1 MEIIE
6 EKIRRYSEKIVSVFL
21 CLGLL
26 YVLYKGCY
34 IKQVILF
41 QNLPGTTVKTN
52 VTFNE
57 LCNEFQEQKK
67 DNFAYIDPQK
77 AIAYE
82 IKENQEYIE
91 YVKIYVITQLHGLT
105 SREYTI
111 VYHPM
116 FILSLNE
123 SESYSYQNKKLTK
136 FDNSLSLTGDVLA
149 ERSYKTGWN
158 YKGIVIDTYTFYPV
172 QNNSV
177 TLQMS
182 ERMPYYFQIRIE
194 GF

>member
-1 MEIIE
+1 MKIIE
-6 EKIRRYSEKIVSVFL
+6 GKIRRYAEKIVSVFL

-34 IKQVILF
+34 IKQVIFF

-52 VTFNE
+52 VTFSE

-91 YVKIYVITQLHGLT
+91 YVKIYVITHLHGLT

-123 SESYSYQNKKLTK
+123 SNSYVYQNKKMKK
-136 FDNSLSLTGDVLA
+136 FDHSLTLSAYGQ
-149 ERSYKTGWN
+149 EKRNYRTGWN
-158 YKGIVIDTYTFYPV
+158 FNGIIVDIYTFYPV

-177 TLQMS
+177 TREMS
-182 ERMPYYFQIRIE
+182 EHMPYYFQLRIE